1 MAMKVLWSLLRTTLV
16 GVVTIAVLAFAVEW
30 LVRAIVSLVGPLVH
44 IMTTTW
50 ELSDYVAGVI
60 VVAIAVAA
68 CFAVGLF
75 VKTKVGAW
83 LLRAAESRLMRRA
96 PGYVW
101 IRDAIGRVLG
111 TQKPL
116 FSSAALVEV
125 SDGALCTA
133 FVTDTHAD
141 GSFTVFI
148 PASPN
153 PMSGSVYHLKREH
166 VHVLDVPVEVAW
178 SSVVSCG
185 AGAGKLME
193 VYRKSAVQQ

>member
-1 MAMKVLWSLLRTTLV
+1 
-16 GVVTIAVLAFAVEW
+16 
-30 LVRAIVSLVGPLVH
+30 
-44 IMTTTW
+44 
-50 ELSDYVAGVI
+50 
-60 VVAIAVAA
+60 
-68 CFAVGLF
+68 
-75 VKTKVGAW
+75 
-83 LLRAAESRLMRRA
+83 MRRA

-133 FVTDTHAD
+133 FITDTHAD

-153 PMSGSVYHLKREH
+153 PLSGSVYHLKPEH
-166 VHVLDVPVEVAW
+166 VHAVDVPVEVAW
-178 SSVVSCG
+178 RSIVSCG
-185 AGAGKLME
+185 AGAHKLIE
-193 VYRKSAVQQ
+193 VYKKGSA

>member
-1 MAMKVLWSLLRTTLV
+1 MRLLWGIVKTALIGLV
-16 GVVTIAVLAFAVEW
+16 AIAVVALAVEW
-30 LVRAIVSLVGPLVH
+30 LVRAIVSVVEPLADV
-44 IMTTTW
+44 ISTTW
-50 ELSDYVAGVI
+50 RLSDYMAGAI

-68 CFAVGLF
+68 CLLVGVF

-101 IRDAIGRVLG
+101 IREAIGRVLG
-111 TQKPL
+111 TQKPP

-133 FVTDTHAD
+133 FITDTHAD
-141 GSFTVFI
+141 GSFTVFV

-153 PMSGSVYHLKREH
+153 PMSGTVYHLKRDH
-166 VHVLDVPVEVAW
+166 VHTLDVPVEAAW
-178 SSVVSCG
+178 RSIVSCG
-185 AGAGKLME
+185 AEADKL
-193 VYRKSAVQQ
+193 VAAYKRQSA